1 MRRSLYLFFFS
12 MLLLACSSCRQQ
24 AEDAAAVADSTAIT
38 ADVLSVDEQ
47 GPAVRLDA
55 PLILAYSFREGD
67 TFGYQIRKMESIS
80 MFRDS
85 LLEEKNDVNITR
97 WYTFKVLEA
106 YPQGGGRLL
115 AECDRVL
122 YDGQYS
128 GPSGKREMTYDS
140 REANAS
146 NVERLLSEFNAPV
159 GHPFEVVIAPDGRIA
174 AVEKLDGVIRNFM
187 KEDYATT
194 KSDQI
199 KAITQDYA
207 QTGIKSVLQLVF
219 QKLHDKPVAEDS
231 SWVILSAQKLGYL
244 SLRDDAVYT
253 LKSITGTDLGKLAH
267 IGVRLRSLY
276 TGNPSFDTGQGM
288 ATMKDFDIA
297 GVGRTSFNIDVGRVH
312 RRSIKNS
319 VFVNMFVEPPDDLK
333 RMAPDQARNHWWS
346 QKAATEDSIEPYTR

>member
-1 MRRSLYLFFFS
+1 MRRSLSLFLLS

-24 AEDAAAVADSTAIT
+24 AKDVAANSDSTAVA
-38 ADVLSVDEQ
+38 ADMLAGDEQ

-55 PLILAYSFREGD
+55 PAVLAYNFSGGD
-67 TFGYQIRKMESIS
+67 IFGYQIRKMESIS

-85 LLEEKNDVNITR
+85 LLDEKNDVTVTR

-115 AECDRVL
+115 AECDRVA
-122 YDGQYS
+122 YEGQYS
-128 GPSGKREMTYDS
+128 GPSGKREMKYDS
-140 REANAS
+140 RETNAP
-146 NVERLLSEFNAPV
+146 NVERLLSEYNAPV
-159 GHPFEVVIAPDGRIA
+159 GQPFEIVIAPDGRIA
-174 AVEKLDGVIRNFM
+174 AVEKLDGVIRNYM
-187 KEDYATT
+187 GEDYATT

-199 KAITQDYA
+199 RAITQDYA
-207 QTGIKSVLQLVF
+207 QSGIKSVLQLVF

-231 SWVILSAQKLGYL
+231 SWVIVSAQKLGYL

-253 LKSITGTDLGKLAH
+253 LKSITEAEPGKLAH

-276 TGNPSFDTGQGM
+276 TGSPSFDTGQGM
-288 ATMKDFDIA
+288 ATMKDFDIS
-297 GVGRTSFNIDVGRVH
+297 GIGRTSFNMDKGRVH
-312 RRSIKNS
+312 RRSITNS
-319 VFVNMFVEPPDDLK
+319 VFVNMFVEPPEELK